1 MLGSELFLVA
11 LVSLVLRPVVLD
23 HGHQGKTTATTMK
36 MIFIEERLA
45 PSVCKR
51 EDWGGA
57 EEQPKDMAVALLCK
71 TILPAMLVALLGY
84 FALDYPALLL
94 VALAA
99 KRYGWSQTLLG
110 YFARLPALL
119 CVALVGRQNI

>member
-1 MLGSELFLVA
+1 
-11 LVSLVLRPVVLD
+11 
-23 HGHQGKTTATTMK
+23 MK
-36 MIFIEERLA
+36 MIFMEERLA

-57 EEQPKDMAVALLCK
+57 EEQPKDMAVALLCN
-71 TILPAMLVALLGY
+71 
-84 FALDYPALLL
+84 PALLL
-94 VALAA
+94 VDLAA

-119 CVALVGRQNI
+119 CVALVFMQNI